1 MTKSRSLPT
10 IQANWAIALSS
21 ADPVARFAAQEL
33 RRTLQRIGA
42 PPLPIVATATGP
54 RIALHYG
61 ACGDGFVRTPDTC
74 GMTLRGDGPRGLLYA
89 VYDLLED
96 LGCRWVAPG
105 PSGERLPRYQQVE
118 LPCVAIAQQPALAGR
133 CLIIGHDF
141 FLDQAEEWIVWAAR
155 NRLNTIFMHTIDRRL
170 ALGACR
176 LRQWRKRRVKL
187 LPLLRERGMILELG
201 GHGMADLVPRNLF
214 QRSPEA
220 FRQNGARRTPDHNF
234 CPSNPL
240 AQALLQ
246 RNGAAFFRAHPEA
259 QIYHLWPD
267 DILGGGW
274 CGCPQCAALS
284 PADQSLMATNLLAEA
299 LECCNPQARITY
311 LAYHDTAAAPSQI
324 VPRANVILAFAP
336 RPRSYAHGIADTN
349 NPVNQPFFQQLHNN
363 IAWFDGASP
372 GPNPQSQASGEP
384 AIAHAGHR
392 VFEYYLDGILFKS
405 TPPPLPTVIR
415 DDLRAY
421 RDAGVHTVQAL
432 MTGDRPWL
440 AAPLN
445 AYLFARLAWEPEYD
459 PFAIL
464 ADYAVV
470 RAPRTPDALAQT
482 YCALSEA
489 WHPVLNFM
497 PGESPP
503 GLVGTAQHISKK
515 RNLAVLDAFFAILD
529 SQFSIARVSAPPT
542 DILDYI
548 TAPKPLCEQ
557 RLELLWMIETPLA
570 RGRVAWDEV
579 LTQAYADA
587 PHLEAERAEWE
598 LAALLLQFLTL
609 RQKLYVL
616 EHRAAPKA
624 ALRQAR
630 VEAQDA
636 LDALLGWGSHHLPRA
651 RARSNYQL
659 LRMLFQLH
667 LDALHDRRLA
677 PPWERMA
684 LRVRAY
690 SRLAWLAARVVLS

>member
-1 MTKSRSLPT
+1 MTKSRSLST
-10 IQANWAIALSS
+10 IQANWVIDLSS

-42 PPLPIVATATGP
+42 SPLPIVANAAGP
-54 RIALHYG
+54 RIALHCG
-61 ACGDGFVRTPDTC
+61 AYGDGFVRTPDNS
-74 GMTLRGDGPRGLLYA
+74 GLTLHGDGPRGLLYA
-89 VYDLLED
+89 VYDLLEA

-105 PSGERLPRYQQVE
+105 PSGEQLPHYQHIELPR
-118 LPCVAIAQQPALAGR
+118 VAIAQQPALTGR

-141 FLDQAEEWIVWAAR
+141 FLDHAEEWIVWAAR
-155 NRLNTIFMHTIDRRL
+155 NRLNTIFIHTIDRRL

-176 LRQWRKRRVKL
+176 LQQWRKRRTKL
-187 LPLLRERGMILELG
+187 LPLLRERGMTLELG

-220 FRQNGARRTPDHNF
+220 FRQKGARRTPDHNF
-234 CPSNPL
+234 CPSNST

-246 RNGAAFFRAHPEA
+246 RNGTAFFRAHSEA

-274 CGCPQCAALS
+274 CDCPQCSALS
-284 PADQSLMATNLLAEA
+284 PADQSLMATNLLAET
-299 LECCNPQARITY
+299 LERCNPQARIAY
-311 LAYHDTAAAPSQI
+311 LAYHDTAVAPSQI

-336 RPRSYAHGIADTN
+336 RPRSYAHGIAN
-349 NPVNQPFFQQLHNN
+349 ESNLVNRPFFQQLHDN
-363 IAWFDGASP
+363 IVWFDGASP
-372 GPNPQSQASGEP
+372 GPNLQSQAPVEP
-384 AIAHAGHR
+384 AISHAGHC

-405 TPPPLPTVIR
+405 TPPPLPTVMR

-445 AYLFARLAWEPEYD
+445 AYLFARLAWEPEHN

-464 ADYAVV
+464 ADYAAV
-470 RAPRTPDALAQT
+470 RAPRTPDALVQT
-482 YCALSEA
+482 YHALSEA
-489 WHPVLNFM
+489 WHPVLDFM
-497 PGESPP
+497 PGERPP
-503 GLVGTAQHISKK
+503 GLAGTAQHASKK
-515 RNLAVLDAFFAILD
+515 RHLAALDAFFAILD
-529 SQFSIARVSAPPT
+529 SQCSAASLSAPPI
-542 DILDYI
+542 DILDYM

-557 RLELLWMIETPLA
+557 RLELLWTIAQPLA
-570 RGRVAWDEV
+570 RGRAAWDEV
-579 LTQAYADA
+579 LTRAYADA
-587 PHLEAERAEWE
+587 PHLEAEQAEWE
-598 LAALLLQFLTL
+598 LAALLLQFITL

-616 EHRAAPKA
+616 ERRAAPKA

-630 VEAQDA
+630 IEAQGA
-636 LDALLGWGSHHLPRA
+636 LDALLSWGAHHLPLPRA
-651 RARSNYQL
+651 RYNYQL

-677 PPWERMA
+677 PPWERVA
-684 LRVRAY
+684 LRVRTY
-690 SRLAWLAARVVLS
+690 SRLAWLAARVALS